1 MRQTRW
7 LTAWLLGLGLVTQVF
22 AAQFTVEDI
31 RVEGLRRISPGT
43 IFTYLPVKVG
53 DRFDEANAGDAIRA
67 LFKTGFFKDVQVERE
82 GSTLVVIVD
91 ERPSIASV
99 SFNGNENLETD
110 TLKDSLKEIGFG
122 EGEVFN
128 RSIFDRVE
136 QELRRT
142 YFAQG
147 KYAVQIE
154 STVTPLERNRVG
166 VDFQISEGRAATI
179 KKINIVGNDVFDDEE
194 LVELFK
200 LTTSGW
206 LTIFTQSDQYSK
218 QRLSADLETLR
229 SYYLDRGYANFNID
243 STQVSISPDKQDVFI
258 TINVTE
264 GKKFRV
270 REVDLTGEIVVPT
283 EELTQLV
290 LLREGDVFSRKKI
303 SETRS
308 SLATRLGEEGY
319 AFANVNAVPDID
331 NDAGTVKLTFFVDP
345 GRRVYVRRVTFKG
358 NSKTRDEVLRRE
370 MRQLEGAWIDTSK
383 VERSKER
390 LQRLGYFKT
399 VNVETPAVAGTQDQV
414 DLNISVEEQ
423 PSGSLLAG
431 LGFSRTQG
439 IIFDTQLVQE
449 NFLGTGN
456 SLSFS
461 FNNSKVNRRFALG
474 FEDPY
479 WTDDGVSRGFDLVYK
494 ETNADEANLA
504 SYTLDEFQVGMKFGV
519 PVTEFDSVDFGVRVE
534 HTNFTPGSDASQ
546 EVLVFDNQ
554 TGGGFTNFLAQV
566 SYANDTRNSRLLPD
580 RGSVTRVSGEVSI
593 PGSDLEY
600 FKTTLYHQRFFP
612 LVKDFTLVLQGELGY
627 GDGYGN
633 TEDLPLVDNFYAG
646 GIRSVRGFET
656 NTLGP
661 RDSKGEAFGGNL
673 KVVGNAELILPIPFL
688 EEIKQFRLST
698 FFDVG
703 NVFGPNQ
710 TFELGDFRYSTGLN
724 AIWFSPLGAL
734 TFSYA
739 IPLKSEATDE
749 EKSFDFTIGTTF

>member
-1 MRQTRW
+1 MRHTRW

-53 DRFDEANAGDAIRA
+53 DRFDEAQAGDAIRA

-82 GSTLVVIVD
+82 GATLVVIVD
-91 ERPSIASV
+91 ERPSIASI

-110 TLKDSLKEIGFG
+110 TLTDSLKEIGFA

-128 RSIFDRVE
+128 RSIFDQVE

-142 YFAQG
+142 YFSQG

-179 KKINIVGNDVFDDEE
+179 KKINIVGNDVFDDDE
-194 LVELFK
+194 LVDLFK

-206 LTIFTQSDQYSK
+206 LTVFTQTDQYSK

-319 AFANVNAVPDID
+319 AFANVNAVPDLD

-390 LQRLGYFKT
+390 LQRLGYFKA

-414 DLNISVEEQ
+414 DVNVSVEEQ

-461 FNNSKVNRRFALG
+461 FNNSKVNRRFGLG

-479 WTDDGVSRGFDLVYK
+479 WTDDGVSRAFDVVYK

-504 SYTLDEFQVGMKFGV
+504 SYTLDEMQVGVKFGV
-519 PVTEFDSVDFGVRVE
+519 PVTEFDSVDFGLRAE
-534 HTNFTPGSDASQ
+534 HTDFTPGPNASQ
-546 EVLVFDNQ
+546 EVFIFDNQ
-554 TGGGFTNFLAQV
+554 TGGSFTNFLAQV
-566 SYANDTRNSRLLPD
+566 SYAKDTRNSRFLPD
-580 RGSVTRVSGEVSI
+580 RGAVTRISGEVTI

-633 TEDLPLVDNFYAG
+633 TEDLPITDNFYAG

-661 RDSKGEAFGGNL
+661 RDSTNEPFGGNL
-673 KVVGNAELILPIPFL
+673 KIVGNAELILPVPFL

-739 IPLKSEATDE
+739 IPLKSEANDE

>member
-1 MRQTRW
+1 M
-7 LTAWLLGLGLVTQVF
+7 
-22 AAQFTVEDI
+22 
-31 RVEGLRRISPGT
+31 
-43 IFTYLPVKVG
+43 
-53 DRFDEANAGDAIRA
+53 
-67 LFKTGFFKDVQVERE
+67 
-82 GSTLVVIVD
+82 
-91 ERPSIASV
+91 
-99 SFNGNENLETD
+99 
-110 TLKDSLKEIGFG
+110 
-122 EGEVFN
+122 
-128 RSIFDRVE
+128 
-136 QELRRT
+136 
-142 YFAQG
+142 
-147 KYAVQIE
+147 
-154 STVTPLERNRVG
+154 
-166 VDFQISEGRAATI
+166 
-179 KKINIVGNDVFDDEE
+179 
-194 LVELFK
+194 
-200 LTTSGW
+200 
-206 LTIFTQSDQYSK
+206 
-218 QRLSADLETLR
+218 
-229 SYYLDRGYANFNID
+229 
-243 STQVSISPDKQDVFI
+243 
-258 TINVTE
+258 
-264 GKKFRV
+264 
-270 REVDLTGEIVVPT
+270 
-283 EELTQLV
+283 

-399 VNVETPAVAGTQDQV
+399 VNVETPAVAGTRDQV

-461 FNNSKVNRRFALG
+461 FNNSNVNRRFALG

-479 WTDDGVSRGFDLVYK
+479 WTDDGVSRGFDVVYK

-519 PVTEFDSVDFGVRVE
+519 PVTEFDSVDFWCSGGA
-534 HTNFTPGSDASQ
+534 HKLHSGSDASQ
-546 EVLVFDNQ
+546 EVLAFDNQ

-600 FKTTLYHQRFFP
+600 FKTTLYHQRFSRWSKTLRWCCRGNSIRGMATETPRTCPSWITSTLAVFVP
-612 LVKDFTLVLQGELGY
+612 CEALKPIRWGLV
-627 GDGYGN
+627 
-633 TEDLPLVDNFYAG
+633 
-646 GIRSVRGFET
+646 IRRVRHLAVT
-656 NTLGP
+656 
-661 RDSKGEAFGGNL
+661 
-673 KVVGNAELILPIPFL
+673 
-688 EEIKQFRLST
+688 
-698 FFDVG
+698 
-703 NVFGPNQ
+703 
-710 TFELGDFRYSTGLN
+710 
-724 AIWFSPLGAL
+724 
-734 TFSYA
+734 
-739 IPLKSEATDE
+739 
-749 EKSFDFTIGTTF
+749 